1 MKKSQQGRFFPEA
14 ETEKIVTDRAHTK
27 EIPKKPK
34 PNKALNPTQKKKKKK
49 NSTALQILNLKT
61 PKTVLKKKKKHYQ
74 KTKGSCW
81 TKNQL
86 PKPKMQKRKTVKK
99 KESLLF

>member
-34 PNKALNPTQKKKKKK
+34 PNKALNPTQKKKKKR
-49 NSTALQILNLKT
+49 AH
-61 PKTVLKKKKKHYQ
+61 HY
-74 KTKGSCW
+74 
-81 TKNQL
+81 
-86 PKPKMQKRKTVKK
+86 RY
-99 KESLLF
+99 